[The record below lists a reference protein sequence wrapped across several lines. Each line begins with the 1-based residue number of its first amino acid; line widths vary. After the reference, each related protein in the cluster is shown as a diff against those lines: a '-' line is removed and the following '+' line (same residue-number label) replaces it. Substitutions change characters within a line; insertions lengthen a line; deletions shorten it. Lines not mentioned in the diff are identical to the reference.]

1 MNKKMPKGI
10 AVRFSIYTIIV
21 NLVLSGFKLIAG
33 VVANSGALVS
43 DAIHSASDVLST
55 FVVLIGLKISS
66 KKSDTKHKYGHERVE
81 SVATIIL
88 SVVLLATGIGIGYG
102 SFLKIISGNY
112 EALAMPEPL
121 ALWAAVI
128 SIIVKE
134 LMYHATKA
142 VAKSE
147 NSSALMAD
155 AWHHRSDALSSV
167 GSFIGVFG
175 AMLGFK
181 VLDSVAGLV
190 ICIFIAK
197 SAIDI
202 FKDATDRMID
212 KSCDDETEIQIANL
226 IRKTDGVKNLDDLKT
241 RIFGSKI
248 YVDVEIAAD
257 GSQSLTDAHKI
268 AENVHTAVEREI
280 EGVKH
285 CMVHVNPMNKP

>member
-1 MNKKMPKGI
+1 MGKKIPKGI
-10 AVRFSIYTIIV
+10 AVKFSVFTIIV

-33 VVANSGALVS
+33 LASGSGALVS
-43 DAIHSASDVLST
+43 DAVHSASDVLST
-55 FVVLIGLKISS
+55 FVVLIGLKLSS
-66 KKSDTKHKYGHERVE
+66 KKSDIKHKYGHERVE
-81 SVATIIL
+81 SVAAIIL
-88 SVVLLATGIGIGYG
+88 SVVLLATGVGIGYG
-102 SFLKIISGNY
+102 SFVKIISGNY
-112 EALAMPEPL
+112 EELAMPEPL

-134 LMYHATKA
+134 VMYHMTKA

-147 NSSALMAD
+147 NSPALMAD

-167 GSFIGVFG
+167 GSFIGIFG
-175 AMLGFK
+175 AMLGFR
-181 VLDSVAGLV
+181 VLDPIAGFV

-212 KSCDDETEIQIANL
+212 KSCDDETEIKIANL
-226 IRKTDGVKNLDDLKT
+226 IRAIDGVENLDDLKT

-257 GSQSLTDAHKI
+257 GDQSLADAHKI
-268 AENVHTAVEREI
+268 AEKVHYTIEKEI
-280 EGVKH
+280 DCVKH
-285 CMVHVNPMNKP
+285 CMVHVNPVNKP